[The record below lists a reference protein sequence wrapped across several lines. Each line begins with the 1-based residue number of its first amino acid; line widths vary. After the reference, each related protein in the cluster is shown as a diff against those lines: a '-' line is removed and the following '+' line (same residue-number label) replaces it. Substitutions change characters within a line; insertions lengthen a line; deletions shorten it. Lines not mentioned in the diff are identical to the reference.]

1 MTTKPLN
8 KREELALY
16 TLKAGGYFRKAL
28 ESGWQGREQFVMHL
42 RDANGRVV
50 KGVGYATWSKFN
62 DMLVLKLRPAVLGST
77 WPTEWNL
84 A

>member
-1 MTTKPLN
+1 MTTKSLN
-8 KREELALY
+8 KREELALD

-28 ESGWQGREQFVMHL
+28 ETGYQGREQFAMRL
-42 RDANGRVV
+42 RDASGQVV

-62 DMLVLKLRPAVLGST
+62 DMLVLKLRPVVIGST
-77 WPTEWNL
+77 WPTEWDL